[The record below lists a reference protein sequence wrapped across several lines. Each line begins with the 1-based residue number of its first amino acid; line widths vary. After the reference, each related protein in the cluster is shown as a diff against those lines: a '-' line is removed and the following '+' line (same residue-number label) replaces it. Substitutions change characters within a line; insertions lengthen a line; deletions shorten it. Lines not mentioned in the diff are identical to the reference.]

1 MCTTTTTHCFLII
14 LLIFN
19 STPMKI
25 YSRYNLLTNLTDLT
39 PLLIFHFILLIL
51 RGGFGVVFPSIVL
64 VVIIIAHRRAPGT
77 VPLLPVVF
85 LDHLG
90 VELHPICPGADVFD
104 GFVGDIGD
112 GELTRVGVQRVAVS
126 VWTEVLWDSIRK
138 LDWGD
143 FNQMLDSVE

>member
-1 MCTTTTTHCFLII
+1 M
-14 LLIFN
+14 
-19 STPMKI
+19 
-25 YSRYNLLTNLTDLT
+25 
-39 PLLIFHFILLIL
+39 
-51 RGGFGVVFPSIVL
+51 
-64 VVIIIAHRRAPGT
+64 

-90 VELHPICPGADVFD
+90 VELHPISPGADVLD
-104 GFVGDIGD
+104 GFVGNIGD
-112 GELTRVGVQRVAVS
+112 GELARVGVQRVAVS